1 MERLGGLELGVL
13 FWDDFGWSGDIGA
26 LAILD
31 GASLLDD
38 EGELRIEAVRRRIE
52 PRLHLVPRLRQCLY
66 RPRRGLGWPVWVDS
80 ASFDLADHVRA
91 VPLEAPGERAQL
103 LRACQQLA
111 PRRLDPTRPLWQMWL
126 LPGLPQRRVGL
137 FMKMHHTIADGIAG
151 VATFRALL
159 DPAADKAEPATP
171 PWTPALAPTTGELL
185 RDNLGRRGHELAR
198 MLSSVAHPAG
208 TLRRSRA
215 TWPAWREFF
224 TEQRA
229 PRTSLNR
236 PIGADRSFALIGTR
250 LDVARQIAQA
260 QHATVNDVVLAAV
273 AAGLREL
280 LCARGEHIDQL
291 VLRAMVPVSLHR
303 QQTGQASGNQAG
315 SMVVPLP
322 IAEPDHARRLQ
333 LIAAQTARRKTNAH
347 PQMGSGVFRFAAA
360 QRVFLHLFARQ
371 RLFNLS
377 VTNIPGPPM
386 PLYLAGAPLLEMYPV
401 VSLVANLTLDVAV
414 LSYAGQLN
422 ITAIAD
428 QDGCPDVELFAQGV
442 RRALGD
448 LAQATLVPSS

>member
-13 FWDDFGWSGDIGA
+13 LWDDFGWSGDIGA

-38 EGELRIEAVRRRIE
+38 DGELRIEAVRRRIE

-80 ASFDLADHVRA
+80 ASFDLADHVRV

-111 PRRLDPTRPLWQMWL
+111 PRRLHPTRPLWQMWL

-137 FMKMHHTIADGIAG
+137 FMKMHHTIADGVAG
-151 VATFRALL
+151 VATFGALL
-159 DPAADKAEPATP
+159 DPAADKTEPATP

-260 QHATVNDVVLAAV
+260 Q
-273 AAGLREL
+273 LR
-280 LCARGEHIDQL
+280 
-291 VLRAMVPVSLHR
+291 
-303 QQTGQASGNQAG
+303 
-315 SMVVPLP
+315 SM
-322 IAEPDHARRLQ
+322 
-333 LIAAQTARRKTNAH
+333 TW
-347 PQMGSGVFRFAAA
+347 
-360 QRVFLHLFARQ
+360 
-371 RLFNLS
+371 
-377 VTNIPGPPM
+377 
-386 PLYLAGAPLLEMYPV
+386 
-401 VSLVANLTLDVAV
+401 
-414 LSYAGQLN
+414 
-422 ITAIAD
+422 
-428 QDGCPDVELFAQGV
+428 C
-442 RRALGD
+442 
-448 LAQATLVPSS
+448 